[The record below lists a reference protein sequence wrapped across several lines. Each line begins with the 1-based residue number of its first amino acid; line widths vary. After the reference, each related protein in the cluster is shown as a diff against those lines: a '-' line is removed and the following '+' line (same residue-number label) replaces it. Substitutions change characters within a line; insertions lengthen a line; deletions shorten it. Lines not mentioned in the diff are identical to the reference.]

1 MWYLCRFMPNPRY
14 ILGLLLLLG
23 LCAQPLLAQKSSFLK
38 QQRYVPT
45 GPYDYD
51 STDAENSERMA
62 LQTAGLLTREID
74 PKEYIVGPN
83 DILTVSVWTTE
94 SIHADV
100 IVSPEGKLVFPNAGV
115 LNVKGLSLDSVNKIV
130 EKEARRIY
138 HNASVDVSLKRLR
151 QFKVYLMGA
160 VAVPSV
166 IAATAADHVFDIL
179 ERAGGVVDTAALRGI
194 MLFREG
200 QSEPILVD
208 LQRYMSFGDK
218 EMNPT
223 LLGGDR
229 IIVPLR
235 NSKNVITISGEV
247 VEQREY
253 PFLPGDSLSTIIK
266 MSGGFMPSA
275 RLDSVRLIRINE
287 EGDRLDEVIF
297 DLTSWEENLF
307 TTNTLP
313 GDIALRSGD
322 RVYVR
327 GIPRWNERQ
336 DVVIDGEV
344 RFPGNYA
351 LVPNKTSLTD
361 VIAASGG
368 FTKKASLED
377 AIIIRTSEL
386 LVVDKE
392 FERLRK
398 LPPSEMSAGELQYF
412 KTKAREQKGVLSVSF
427 PDLFVKGDLGNNPIL
442 QDGDSIYV
450 PEKNLYINITGSVR
464 NSGRIVFQPGMS
476 YLDYIE
482 LAGGYGFRADID
494 ETLIIK
500 PKGDQFPAASEN
512 YSLEP
517 GDNIL
522 VLDEPEVRFID
533 VFTEVLTISAQ
544 IVTVVGVVLTIVR
557 LQ

>member
-1 MWYLCRFMPNPRY
+1 MSKWWT
-14 ILGLLLLLG
+14 ILGLVLFVGVGITQLS
-23 LCAQPLLAQKSSFLK
+23 AQTSSFS
-38 QQRYVPT
+38 QPRFVPK
-45 GPYDYD
+45 GPYEYD
-51 STDAENSERMA
+51 TTDAEKSQKLA
-62 LQTAGLLTREID
+62 LGTAGLLTREID
-74 PKEYIVGPN
+74 PKTYIVGPN

-100 IVSPEGKLVFPNAGV
+100 IVTPEGKIVFPSAGV
-115 LNVKGLSLDSVNKIV
+115 LDVKGLTLDSVNTIV
-130 EKEARRIY
+130 EEEARKIY
-138 HNASVDVSLKRLR
+138 HRAEVDVSLKRLR

-166 IAATAADHVFDIL
+166 ISATAADHVFDVL
-179 ERAGGVVDTAALRGI
+179 ERAGGIVDTAALRGI

-200 QSEPILVD
+200 QSEPIIVD
-208 LQRYMSFGDK
+208 LQRYMSFGDM

-253 PFLPGDSLSTIIK
+253 PFLPGDSLSTLIK

-275 RLDSVRLIRINE
+275 RLDSVRLIRLSEDGN
-287 EGDRLDEVIF
+287 RLVETSL
-297 DLTSWEENLF
+297 DLSSWGANLF
-307 TTNTLP
+307 SDEPLA
-313 GDIALRSGD
+313 GDLELRSGD

-327 GIPRWNERQ
+327 GIQKWNERQ
-336 DVVIDGEV
+336 DVVIEGEV
-344 RFPGNYA
+344 RFPGDYA
-351 LVPNKTSLTD
+351 LVPNQTRLTE
-361 VIAASGG
+361 VIDAAGG
-368 FTKKASLED
+368 FTDKASLED

-386 LVVDKE
+386 KVIDKE
-392 FERLRK
+392 FERLDK
-398 LPPSEMSAGELQYF
+398 LPPSEMSQGELQYYR
-412 KTKAREQKGVLSVSF
+412 TKAREQKGVLSVDF
-427 PDLFVKGDLGNNPIL
+427 RDLFVNGDLSNNPVL

-450 PEKNLYINITGSVR
+450 PVKNLYVNVTGSVR
-464 NSGRIVFQPGMS
+464 NPGRIVFKEGMN

-482 LAGGYGFRADID
+482 LAGGYGFRADVD

-500 PKGDQFPAASEN
+500 QKGDQFPADSEN
-512 YSLEP
+512 YNLEP

-544 IVTVVGVVLTIVR
+544 IVTIVGVVLTIVR